1 MVNARVNAGSEHLVD
16 DNDNDTG
23 SAELVKAHSIYNKK
37 ALKSRIMKASGKLRA
52 GRFAT
57 V

>member
-1 MVNARVNAGSEHLVD
+1 MLASMHLVD